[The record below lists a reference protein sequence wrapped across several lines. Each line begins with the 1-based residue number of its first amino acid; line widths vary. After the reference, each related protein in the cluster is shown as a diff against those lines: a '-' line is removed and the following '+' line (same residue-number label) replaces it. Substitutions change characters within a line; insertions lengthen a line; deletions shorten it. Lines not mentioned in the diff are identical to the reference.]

1 VNSSLATLRLMHFLS
16 FLSGGMAFAVGFG
29 LLAAGLSVTG
39 FFARVLPR
47 WTVALGLLV
56 AVAGELSSTSLIAYP
71 MVFALPVTRFVGL
84 LWLIAVGATLPKTV
98 RVNPEAISKEAQ
110 S

>member
-1 VNSSLATLRLMHFLS
+1 
-16 FLSGGMAFAVGFG
+16 
-29 LLAAGLSVTG
+29 
-39 FFARVLPR
+39 
-47 WTVALGLLV
+47 
-56 AVAGELSSTSLIAYP
+56 